1 MESKFYIG
9 VDGGGTKTHLAVAN
23 ANGELIDFAESSCT
37 NWELEAYSFENW
49 LQLFNCISGKSIE
62 TAVFTVSGW
71 DFEIGQQ
78 QTRMN
83 IERALRQMNITIKHS
98 VYKNDVYSLYKS
110 GIGES
115 TSGVAVASGTG
126 TIGLAVDG
134 EKHFQTTGY
143 GYISGEWGS
152 GFDIVEYALHLV
164 CSSLLGR
171 EENYPELIG
180 QTYTYFNAT
189 DLESLVKRIVG
200 PEFKTLNPGY
210 FLANIYKAFYAGCP
224 GARKTLEKAS
234 SELAQTT
241 WSLLKKIGSQ
251 KVPVIFGG
259 GTFKNFGLPFL
270 LKEKL
275 CELTQTEHEFRIVKS
290 DPVYGAILWAL
301 QLDKRPLKQVYQK
314 IIIE

>member
-1 MESKFYIG
+1 MEAKFYIG
-9 VDGGGTKTHLAVAN
+9 VDGGGTKTHLVLAN
-23 ANGELIDFAESSCT
+23 ANGELINFAESSCT
-37 NWELEAYSFENW
+37 NWEHEAYSFENW
-49 LQLFNCISGKSIE
+49 LHLFNCISGKTIE
-62 TAVFTVSGW
+62 IAVFTVSGW
-71 DFEIGQQ
+71 DFERGQQ

-83 IERALRQMNITIKHS
+83 IERALHLLHISIKHS

-115 TSGVAVASGTG
+115 TSGVALASGTG

-152 GFDIVEYALHLV
+152 GLDIVEYALHLV

-171 EENYPELIG
+171 EEEYPELIA
-180 QTYTYFNAT
+180 QAYSYFNAI
-189 DLESLVKRIVG
+189 DFESLVNRLVSS
-200 PEFKTLNPGY
+200 EFRTLNPGF
-210 FLANIYKAFYAGCP
+210 FLANIYNAFYAGCP

-234 SELAQTT
+234 LELAQTT
-241 WSLLKKIGSQ
+241 WSLLKKIGS
-251 KVPVIFGG
+251 KNVPVIFGG

-275 CELTQTEHEFRIVKS
+275 FELTQKEHEVRIVKS

-301 QLDKRPLKQVYQK
+301 QLDEKPLKHVYQK
-314 IIIE
+314 IMVE